1 MKYDKAMTGMKST
14 SRTTLVTALA
24 VLGSAAAALVLQA
37 CGPDIHASQE
47 GEPYL
52 HAATTHT
59 IHIQPGYEL
68 EREFAGEV
76 RAGQSSDLG
85 FELAG
90 QVTELLV
97 DEGEAISQGQ
107 VLARLDTDLLL
118 SRRGELK
125 AQSEELRAELETVR
139 ADFERVERL
148 QRENLAS
155 ERELGNLAGRVR
167 VLEASLERVQATRD
181 ANEIRIQKSEL
192 RAPFDSRIATRHIDS
207 GVVVDAGA
215 PVFSLVESGVREI
228 RAGVPVALAENL
240 EAGSELPVRA
250 GQADTRGQVI
260 QVGPVVN
267 QATRSRAVRV
277 AIDQDWSPGEIAY
290 LGIPVEVNEE
300 GAWLPDSAVT
310 EGVRGTWV
318 VYVAVP
324 QGDGRA
330 TLEPRSVIIHHA
342 SGGRLYVS
350 GAIANGERVV
360 SGGLHRYAPGQ
371 LVRPMEAPTIAD
383 A

>member
-1 MKYDKAMTGMKST
+1 MKYDKVMTGMKGKSGKAFFIAA
-14 SRTTLVTALA
+14 SVIGAVAAA
-24 VLGSAAAALVLQA
+24 VLLQG
-37 CGPDIHASQE
+37 CGPDIHASPA
-47 GEPYL
+47 GDTYL
-52 HAATTHT
+52 HTAKTHT
-59 IHIQPGYEL
+59 IELRPGYQL

-76 RAGQSSDLG
+76 RAGQSSELG

-90 QVTELLV
+90 QVTELMV
-97 DEGEAISQGQ
+97 DEGDAIARGQ
-107 VLARLDTDLLL
+107 ILARLDTELLF

-125 AQSEELRAELETVR
+125 AQSEELQAELETIR
-139 ADFERVERL
+139 ADFERVARL
-148 QRENLAS
+148 QRDNLAS

-167 VLEASLERVQATRD
+167 VLEASLDRVQATRD

-192 RAPFDSRIATRHIDS
+192 RAPFDSRIAARHIDS
-207 GVVVDAGA
+207 GVVVDAGT
-215 PVFSLVESGVREI
+215 PVFSLVETGVREI
-228 RAGVPVALAENL
+228 RAGVPVKLAEGL
-240 EAGSELPVRA
+240 EVGRELEVRA
-250 GQADTRGQVI
+250 GQSDARGQVI

-277 AIDQDWSPGEIAY
+277 AIDRDWSPGEIAY
-290 LGIPVEVNEE
+290 LGIPVEVEEE
-300 GAWLPDSAVT
+300 GAWLPDTAVT

-330 TLEPRSVIIHHA
+330 TLESRSVVIHHA

-350 GAIANGERVV
+350 GAIANGEQIVA
-360 SGGLHRYAPGQ
+360 GGLHRYAPGQ
-371 LVRPMEAPTIAD
+371 WVRPTEVPTIAD